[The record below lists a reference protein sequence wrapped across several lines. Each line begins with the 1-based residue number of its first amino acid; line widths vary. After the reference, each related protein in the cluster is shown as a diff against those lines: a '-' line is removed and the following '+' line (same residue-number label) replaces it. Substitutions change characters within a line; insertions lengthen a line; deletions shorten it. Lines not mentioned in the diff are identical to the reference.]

1 MASQTS
7 KSISI
12 NIMKMYFKPS
22 IHVSPLLTQ
31 SKDINIREHNA
42 VCASSIEK
50 DNNDNKGNNDNDMSL
65 DIPDDIIE
73 SIIKEDEASHNNN
86 NSNHQHEREREY
98 KFTKP
103 ISTRKVIPLKTT
115 KINFNSILSSLSS
128 LTSHNP
134 TTTNT
139 TSIQHSFEHFCF
151 LYTHPHPYTS
161 SLITQQHHFNT
172 ILSNITNSTTTTLTP
187 TFTGPYIIGS
197 TSLSISAFPTEID
210 LLYTCSNLHA
220 LYSHNNFIIKNLIVT
235 TCVNICKVEYD
246 TFVIDHNK
254 RFTLFKCKVNIKLS
268 NIVIYVY
275 IMDKLEGDNERVVN
289 EMYLKRRTGD
299 DVFSKKGRED
309 KMVLAV
315 LFRKWR
321 KRFRLQFMLPEVIDK
336 VVEKYY
342 DGFSV
347 SGSFVKICYLF
358 YVKDVKVD
366 GVEGEMVKGWFSKG
380 KKVGRICEACKET
393 MRYIE
398 KEEFINVFE

>member
-31 SKDINIREHNA
+31 SKEINTRENNI
-42 VCASSIEK
+42 VCSSSVCK
-50 DNNDNKGNNDNDMSL
+50 DNKVNNNDNDMSFE
-65 DIPDDIIE
+65 IPDDIIE
-73 SIIKEDEASHNNN
+73 SIIKEDESSHNNN
-86 NSNHQHEREREY
+86 QRQHEHEHMY

-103 ISTRKVIPLKTT
+103 ISTRKITPLKTT

-151 LYTHPHPYTS
+151 LYTHPHQYTS

-197 TSLSISAFPTEID
+197 TSLSLVAFPTEID

-268 NIVIYVY
+268 NIVLYVY
-275 IMDKLEGDNERVVN
+275 VMDKLEGNNERIVN

-299 DVFSKKGRED
+299 DVFSTKGRED

-321 KRFRLQFMLPEVIDK
+321 KRFILQFMLPEVIDK

-366 GVEGEMVKGWFSKG
+366 GVEGEMVKEWFSKG

-398 KEEFINVFE
+398 KEEFVKVFE